1 MNNYKRSAKIS
12 LIATYV
18 FMLLLVAF
26 TISLPWITK
35 WYVEVRGRSTDL
47 FATIMLATYP
57 CVPFAAI
64 ILISLK
70 KLLKNILEGKIFD
83 DENAG
88 HILAVSNS
96 CLLAGLIMFIAGF
109 FYMPFFIAGGAA
121 ICMAL
126 LVRSMR
132 VVLQGANHE
141 IEKAKEETSEE

>member
-1 MNNYKRSAKIS
+1 MNNYKRSAKIA

-18 FMLLLVAF
+18 FMLLLAAF
-26 TISLPWITK
+26 TIALPWITK
-35 WYVEVRGRSTDL
+35 WYVEERGRSTDL

-64 ILISLK
+64 TLISLK
-70 KLLKNILEGKIFD
+70 RLLKNILDGNIFHE
-83 DENAG
+83 ENAG
-88 HILAVSNS
+88 HILAISNS
-96 CLLAGLIMFIAGF
+96 CLLAGLIMVIAGF

-141 IEKAKEETSEE
+141 IKKAEEQKSEE